1 MQNSLELEACERKT
15 LKFCN
20 HFRSLPSSPT
30 HCHSPLAGTL
40 GINKSYSGWKTL
52 TTSAEK
58 NCVWFI

>member
-1 MQNSLELEACERKT
+1 MKNLLELKECERKI

-30 HCHSPLAGTL
+30 HCHSTLAGSL
-40 GINKSYSGWKTL
+40 GINRSCSGWKSL

-58 NCVWFI
+58 NCVGLI